1 MTQEP
6 STHDAFREQMR
17 SQFAS
22 GEQHPIAR
30 LQHHTASG
38 ELEFAKIVAEEG
50 PEFLKAGERITFRD
64 LVAWHFPER
73 SKAERERR
81 AEEEERRRKER
92 HTAIAANLKARTEE
106 KRERRLSHS
115 FEPEQG
121 WNVPL
126 DVPKS

>member
-1 MTQEP
+1 MTSEAN
-6 STHDAFREQMR
+6 DAFREQMR

-30 LQHHTASG
+30 LQHHTANG
-38 ELEFAKIVAEEG
+38 EKDLALIVAEEG
-50 PEFLKAGERITFRD
+50 PEFLKAQERITFRN

-81 AEEEERRRKER
+81 GKEEERRRKER
-92 HTAIAANLKARTEE
+92 HTAISANLKARTEE
-106 KRERRLSHS
+106 KRERRLSRS
-115 FEPEQG
+115 FEPVRG